1 MSIYM
6 PVKHHH
12 GGTRSP
18 EYALLGFLY
27 DQPNHGYILQ
37 KQLVTELGH
46 VWHVSQSQ
54 TYAILKRL
62 VNQGDISSST
72 LEQKK
77 LPARQLLEISA
88 KGRRRFKD
96 WLETPS
102 GGSVRSIRLEFITRL
117 YFAQRLYPDRIQ
129 NMIEDETADINAA
142 ILRLETARD
151 AIPPEQPFNRLS
163 LDLRIRQLHS
173 VRDWL
178 GECRK
183 TLKIKVKRGT
193 A

>member
-1 MSIYM
+1 MLKKSR
-6 PVKHHH
+6 HAGSH
-12 GGTRSP
+12 SP

-27 DQPNHGYILQ
+27 EEPNHGYILQ

-88 KGRRRFKD
+88 RGRRRFKD
-96 WLETPS
+96 WLQTPS
-102 GGSVRSIRLEFITRL
+102 GGSVRAVRLEFITRL
-117 YFAQRLYPDRIQ
+117 YFAQKLYPELIPT
-129 NMIEDETADINAA
+129 MIEDESADINAA
-142 ILRLETARD
+142 LARLETARG
-151 AIPPEQPFNRLS
+151 AIPPEQPFNQLS
-163 LDLRIRQLHS
+163 LDLRIRQLYS

-178 GECRK
+178 NECRK
-183 TLKIKVKRGT
+183 ILKIRAKRGT
-193 A
+193 P

>member
-1 MSIYM
+1 M
-6 PVKHHH
+6 PEKRHH
-12 GGTRSP
+12 GGTHSP

-27 DQPNHGYILQ
+27 EQPNHGYILQ

-62 VNQGDISSST
+62 VNQGDISSSI

-77 LPARQLLEISA
+77 LPARQLLELSSR
-88 KGRRRFKD
+88 GRRRFIE
-96 WLETPS
+96 WLQTPS
-102 GGSVRSIRLEFITRL
+102 GGSVRAIRLEFITRL
-117 YFAQRLYPDRIQ
+117 YFAQKLNPELIQ
-129 NMIEDETADINAA
+129 TMIEDESADINAA
-142 ILRLETARD
+142 LTRLEMARA

-178 GECRK
+178 IECRK
-183 TLKIKVKRGT
+183 LLKIKAKRGKP
-193 A
+193 